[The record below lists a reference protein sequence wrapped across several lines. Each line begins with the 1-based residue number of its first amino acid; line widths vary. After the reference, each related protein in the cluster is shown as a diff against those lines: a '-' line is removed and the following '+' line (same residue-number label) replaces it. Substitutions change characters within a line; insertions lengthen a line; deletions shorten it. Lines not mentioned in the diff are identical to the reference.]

1 VRLTGRYQEGE
12 RHHAVVQ
19 IETVECRSRVMSVAV
34 VIDGEQPPP
43 IPPTAPDHLRL
54 AASNVDVAEV
64 LGIMGQQEPLNW
76 VDYAE

>member
-1 VRLTGRYQEGE
+1 
-12 RHHAVVQ
+12 
-19 IETVECRSRVMSVAV
+19 MSVAV